1 MTQYDDTVERH
12 RLLLEAEAWSM
23 QTKSIH
29 VHGFNSMYYDDH
41 PEDTEGNKMVTDIEY
56 NCGYIERK
64 QNGKVIRTFGRV
76 LEGEELLNHYVRN
89 T

>member
-12 RLLLEAEAWSM
+12 RLLLEAEDWSM
-23 QTKSIH
+23 KTKSIH
-29 VHGFNSMYYDDH
+29 VHSFNSMWYDNH
-41 PEDTEGNKMVTDIEY
+41 PEDTDNGSVTDIEY

-64 QNGKVIRTFGRV
+64 QNGKVIRTFGKI
-76 LEGEELLNHYVRN
+76 LEGEELLNLYVRN